1 MKRVWKSLLLAM
13 ILTLSLGMS
22 AQAAVKKITISKPTK
37 KSTTTVSLT
46 AKQPQRTIALKWSLS
61 TKGKTGNTVKVK
73 SSNSKVVSVKK
84 TSEKSATLTVKKAGT
99 ATITVYAN
107 NKVKDTLKI
116 TVLQKVTK
124 ITPKSQYVFVTKG
137 KSVQLKSSV
146 SPSKASNK
154 KLTYSSS
161 KKSVATVSASGKVT
175 GKKAGTATITIKAKD
190 GSGVYTKV
198 YVTVGTSKTKVTKV
212 TATTAKTSLYV
223 GETTAI
229 SSKVTPSKATNKKVH
244 YTSSNTNVATVSS
257 KGVITAKAPGT
268 ATIKVIANDG
278 SNKYAKITVTVQQQ
292 VTSISLNPS
301 SMVLC
306 TMAGYGYPTQAQFTT
321 SVTPSTATNKGVVL
335 TSSNPNVAAVSGNT
349 VVAKSAGTAVITA
362 KAADGRGA
370 YAACSVTVKGVN
382 QKVLSFNEG
391 GFVSNRS
398 IKASVAWSNPAVT
411 HGVMD
416 ELVCLMY
423 LDGGTRNTIVTY
435 KGVDYTLVTGK
446 DGIALE
452 DAAGAD
458 HMDELLGGKMMDGT
472 IQLPLS
478 ISAQDITNL
487 LKKFEERVGS
497 RNATGNFGN
506 ATVYTEKGTFN
517 LKNVQL
523 NGKTITFMLDGS
535 TVKAVLNGGKVTVT
549 SLGSLDQATAAAS
562 ALLGGALA
570 VQ

>member
-146 SPSKASNK
+146 YPSKASNK

-198 YVTVGTSKTKVTKV
+198 YVTVGTTKTKVTKV

-306 TMAGYGYPTQAQFTT
+306 SAAGYDHPTQAQI
-321 SVTPSTATNKGVVL
+321 SAVAYPANATNRGVVL

-349 VVAKSAGTAVITA
+349 IVAKNAGTAVITA

-370 YAACSVTVKGVN
+370 SASCSVTVKGVN
-382 QKVLSFNEG
+382 TKVLSFNDAKFETE
-391 GFVSNRS
+391 RT
-398 IKASVAWSNPAVT
+398 IKASVAWSNPAAT
-411 HGVMD
+411 HKVMS
-416 ELVCLMY
+416 ELVSLLY
-423 LDGGTRNTIVTY
+423 LGDSERHTVVTY
-435 KGVDYTLVTGK
+435 KGVDYTLVTGRN
-446 DGIALE
+446 GIALK
-452 DAAGAD
+452 DGAGAD
-458 HMDELLGGKMMDGT
+458 HMDELLGGKMMDGA
-472 IQLPLS
+472 IELPAS
-478 ISAQDITNL
+478 ISAGDVRKIITKVEN
-487 LKKFEERVGS
+487 RAG
-497 RNATGNFGN
+497 NATANFGN
-506 ATVYTEKGTFN
+506 ATIYVGSSR
-517 LKNVQL
+517 LSASNVQL
-523 NGKTITFMLDGS
+523 KGKTITFVLDGS
-535 TVKAVLNGGKVTVT
+535 NVKAVLNGGKVTV
-549 SLGSLDQATAAAS
+549 SSEGSLDKATAAAT
-562 ALLGGALA
+562 ALLGGALT

>member
-146 SPSKASNK
+146 YPSKASNK

-278 SNKYAKITVTVQQQ
+278 SKKYAKITVTVQQQ

-301 SMVLC
+301 SVVLC
-306 TMAGYGYPTQAQFTT
+306 SASGYDHPTQAQI
-321 SVTPSTATNKGVVL
+321 SAVAYPANAANRGVVL
-335 TSSNPNVAAVSGNT
+335 TSSNPNVAAVSGST
-349 VVAKSAGTAVITA
+349 IVAKAPGTAVITA

-370 YAACSVTVKGVN
+370 SASCSVTVKGVN
-382 QKVLSFNEG
+382 TKVLSFNDAKFETE
-391 GFVSNRS
+391 RT
-398 IKASVAWSNPAVT
+398 IKASVAWSNPAAT
-411 HGVMD
+411 HKVMS
-416 ELVCLMY
+416 ELVSLLY
-423 LDGGTRNTIVTY
+423 LGDSERHTVVTY
-435 KGVDYTLVTGK
+435 KGVDYTLVTGEN
-446 DGIALE
+446 GIALK
-452 DAAGAD
+452 DGAGAD
-458 HMDELLGGKMMDGT
+458 HMDELLGGKMMDGA
-472 IQLPLS
+472 IELPAS
-478 ISAQDITNL
+478 ISAGDVRKIITKVEN
-487 LKKFEERVGS
+487 RAG
-497 RNATGNFGN
+497 NATANFGN
-506 ATVYTEKGTFN
+506 ATIYVGSSR
-517 LKNVQL
+517 LSASNVQL
-523 NGKTITFMLDGS
+523 KGKTITFVLDGS
-535 TVKAVLNGGKVTVT
+535 NVKAVLNGGKVTV
-549 SLGSLDQATAAAS
+549 SSEGSLDKATAAAT
-562 ALLGGALA
+562 ALLGGALT

>member
-146 SPSKASNK
+146 YPSKASNK

-278 SNKYAKITVTVQQQ
+278 SKKYAKITVTVQQQ

-301 SMVLC
+301 SVVLC
-306 TMAGYGYPTQAQFTT
+306 STSGYDHPTQAQI
-321 SVTPSTATNKGVVL
+321 SAVAYPANAANRGVVL
-335 TSSNPNVAAVSGNT
+335 TSSNPNVAAVSGST
-349 VVAKSAGTAVITA
+349 IVAKAPGTAVITA

-370 YAACSVTVKGVN
+370 SASCSVTVKGVN
-382 QKVLSFNEG
+382 TKVLSFNDAKFETE
-391 GFVSNRS
+391 RT
-398 IKASVAWSNPAVT
+398 IKASVAWSNPAAT
-411 HGVMD
+411 HKVMS
-416 ELVCLMY
+416 ELVSLLY
-423 LDGGTRNTIVTY
+423 LGDSERHTVVTY
-435 KGVDYTLVTGK
+435 KGVDYTLVTGEN
-446 DGIALE
+446 GIALK
-452 DAAGAD
+452 DGAGAD
-458 HMDELLGGKMMDGT
+458 HMDELLGGKMMDGA
-472 IQLPLS
+472 IELPAS
-478 ISAQDITNL
+478 ISAGDVRKIITKVEN
-487 LKKFEERVGS
+487 RAG
-497 RNATGNFGN
+497 NATANFGN
-506 ATVYTEKGTFN
+506 ATIYVGSSR
-517 LKNVQL
+517 LSASNVQL
-523 NGKTITFMLDGS
+523 KGKTITFVLDGS
-535 TVKAVLNGGKVTVT
+535 NVKAVLNGGKVTV
-549 SLGSLDQATAAAS
+549 SSEGSLDKATAAAT
-562 ALLGGALA
+562 ALLGGALT

>member
-146 SPSKASNK
+146 YPSKASNK

-175 GKKAGTATITIKAKD
+175 GKKTGTATITIKAKD

-278 SNKYAKITVTVQQQ
+278 SKKYAKITVTVQQQ

-301 SMVLC
+301 SVVLC
-306 TMAGYGYPTQAQFTT
+306 SASGYDHPTQAQI
-321 SVTPSTATNKGVVL
+321 SAVAYPANAANRGVVL
-335 TSSNPNVAAVSGNT
+335 TSSNPNVAAVSGST
-349 VVAKSAGTAVITA
+349 IVAKAPGTAVITA

-370 YAACSVTVKGVN
+370 SASCSVTVKGVN
-382 QKVLSFNEG
+382 TKVLSFNDAKFETE
-391 GFVSNRS
+391 RT
-398 IKASVAWSNPAVT
+398 IKASVAWSNPAAT
-411 HGVMD
+411 HKVMS
-416 ELVCLMY
+416 ELVSLLY
-423 LDGGTRNTIVTY
+423 LGDSERHTVVTY
-435 KGVDYTLVTGK
+435 KGVDYTLVTGEN
-446 DGIALE
+446 GIALK
-452 DAAGAD
+452 DGVRAD
-458 HMDELLGGKMMDGT
+458 HMDELLGGKMMDGA
-472 IQLPLS
+472 IQLPAS
-478 ISAQDITNL
+478 ISAEDVRKVIT
-487 LKKFEERVGS
+487 KFESRVG
-497 RNATGNFGN
+497 NATANFGN
-506 ATVYTEKGTFN
+506 ATIYVGSSR
-517 LKNVQL
+517 LSASNVQL
-523 NGKTITFMLDGS
+523 KGKTITFVLDGS
-535 TVKAVLNGGKVTVT
+535 NVKAVLNGGKVTV
-549 SLGSLDQATAAAS
+549 SSEGSLDKATAAAT
-562 ALLGGALA
+562 ALLGGALT

>member
-146 SPSKASNK
+146 YPSKASNK

-278 SNKYAKITVTVQQQ
+278 SKKYAKITVTVQQQ

-301 SMVLC
+301 SVVLC
-306 TMAGYGYPTQAQFTT
+306 SASGYDHPTQAQI
-321 SVTPSTATNKGVVL
+321 SAVAYPANAANRGVVL
-335 TSSNPNVAAVSGNT
+335 TSSNPNVAAVSGST
-349 VVAKSAGTAVITA
+349 IVAKAPGTAVITA

-370 YAACSVTVKGVN
+370 SASCSVTVKGVN
-382 QKVLSFNEG
+382 TKVLSFNDAKFETE
-391 GFVSNRS
+391 RT
-398 IKASVAWSNPAVT
+398 IKASVAWSNPAAT
-411 HGVMD
+411 HKVMSG
-416 ELVCLMY
+416 LVSLLY
-423 LDGGTRNTIVTY
+423 LGDSERHTVVTY
-435 KGVDYTLVTGK
+435 KGVDYTLVTGEN
-446 DGIALE
+446 GIALK
-452 DAAGAD
+452 DGAGAD
-458 HMDELLGGKMMDGT
+458 HMDELLGGKMMDGA
-472 IQLPLS
+472 IELPAS
-478 ISAQDITNL
+478 ISAGDVRKIITKVEN
-487 LKKFEERVGS
+487 RAG
-497 RNATGNFGN
+497 NATANFGN
-506 ATVYTEKGTFN
+506 ATIYVGSSR
-517 LKNVQL
+517 LSASNVQL
-523 NGKTITFMLDGS
+523 KGKTITFVLDGS
-535 TVKAVLNGGKVTVT
+535 NVKAVLNGGKVTV
-549 SLGSLDQATAAAS
+549 SSEGSLDKATAAAT
-562 ALLGGALA
+562 ALLGGALT